1 MALCPGVPPFHGT
14 VLAYRKD
21 KKMMKTI
28 KIGLIGAGFMG
39 RTHSAAYRSM
49 GNIFGDEV
57 VPDLVAVADV
67 SADNAKALAEKYG
80 FQRWTTDWHEIV
92 NDPEIMMVDITTP
105 NASHC
110 PIAIEAAKHG
120 KHVYCEK
127 PLAMT
132 AKEAEEATAVV
143 EQAGVISSV
152 GFNYIRNPIQQYVRE
167 LIASGELG
175 KVVQFRGMY
184 DQDYYNDPGQKH
196 EWRMFKSASASGA
209 LGDLASHTLSLSQY
223 LVGDIA
229 EVCGMTQILVPERP
243 DPKDPSKMLPVE
255 NDDLVQF
262 MFTFA
267 NGACGTI
274 FSNRLAAGRKMS
286 LGYEIQLTDGC
297 IVYNQENQN
306 QVQIYRHNDDKR
318 ERGFKTVLIAPGHG
332 EYDRFYGGAGICL
345 GYADQKTIEV
355 YHTLK
360 CVADNT
366 PCEIDFRFGMKVM
379 QVIDAV
385 LESAETRRWVP
396 VG

>member
-1 MALCPGVPPFHGT
+1 MINR
-14 VLAYRKD
+14 AYQEKGCINV
-21 KKMMKTI
+21 KKI
-28 KIGLIGAGFMG
+28 KIGLVGAGFMG
-39 RTHSAAYRSM
+39 RTHSAAYKSVR
-49 GNIFGDEV
+49 NIFGDEV
-57 VPDLVAVADV
+57 VPELVVVADV
-67 SADNAKALAEKYG
+67 NEENAKAVAEQYG
-80 FQRWTTDWHEIV
+80 YQRWTTDWHEII
-92 NDPEIMMVDITTP
+92 NDPAIDLVDITTP

-110 PIAIEAAKHG
+110 PIAIQAAKHG

-132 AKEAEEATAVV
+132 AQEAAEATKVV
-143 EQAGVISSV
+143 EKAGVVTSV
-152 GFNYIRNPIQQYVRE
+152 GFNYVWNPIQQYVKE

-175 KVVQFRGMY
+175 EVVNFRGMY
-184 DQDYYNDPGQKH
+184 DQDYYNDPAQKH

-209 LGDLASHTLSLSQY
+209 LGDLASHTLSLSQF
-223 LVGDIA
+223 LIGDIA
-229 EVCGMTQILVPERP
+229 EVCGMTKIIVPERP
-243 DPKDPSKMLPVE
+243 DPKDPTKMLPVE
-255 NDDLVQF
+255 NDDVVQF
-262 MFTFA
+262 MFNYA

-286 LGYEIQLTDGC
+286 LGYEIQMTKGC

-306 QVQIYRHNDDKR
+306 QVQIYRHDDDKR

-360 CVADNT
+360 CVAEKT
-366 PCEIDFRFGMKVM
+366 SCEIDFRFGMKVM

-385 LESAETRRWVP
+385 LESAENRRWVT
-396 VG
+396 VK

>member
-1 MALCPGVPPFHGT
+1 MINRA
-14 VLAYRKD
+14 RK
-21 KKMMKTI
+21 KKGCI
-28 KIGLIGAGFMG
+28 KVKKIRIGLVGAGFMG
-39 RTHSAAYRSM
+39 RTHSAAYKSVN
-49 GNIFGDEV
+49 NIFGDEV
-57 VPDLVAVADV
+57 VPELVVVADV
-67 SADNAKALAEKYG
+67 NEENAKAVAEKYG
-80 FQRWTTDWHEIV
+80 YQRWTTDWHEIMD
-92 NDPEIMMVDITTP
+92 DPAIDLVDITTP

-110 PIAIEAAKHG
+110 PIAIQAAKHG

-132 AKEAEEATAVV
+132 AQEAAEATKVV
-143 EQAGVISSV
+143 EKAGVVTSV
-152 GFNYIRNPIQQYVRE
+152 GFNYVWNPIQQYVKE

-175 KVVQFRGMY
+175 EVVNFRGMY
-184 DQDYYNDPGQKH
+184 DQDYYNDPAQKH

-209 LGDLASHTLSLSQY
+209 LGDLASHTLSLSQF
-223 LVGDIA
+223 LIGDIA
-229 EVCGMTQILVPERP
+229 EVCGMTKIIVPERP
-243 DPKDPSKMLPVE
+243 DPKDPTKMLPVE
-255 NDDLVQF
+255 NDDVVQF
-262 MFTFA
+262 MFNYA

-286 LGYEIQLTDGC
+286 LGYEIQMTKGC

-306 QVQIYRHNDDKR
+306 QVQIYRHEDDKR

-332 EYDRFYGGAGICL
+332 EYDKFYGGAGICL

-360 CVADNT
+360 CAAEKT

-385 LESAETRRWVP
+385 LESAEKRCWVT
-396 VG
+396 VK

>member
-1 MALCPGVPPFHGT
+1 MSKGCLTRQP
-14 VLAYRKD
+14 LINRAYQEKGCINV
-21 KKMMKTI
+21 KKI
-28 KIGLIGAGFMG
+28 KIGLVGAGFMG
-39 RTHSAAYRSM
+39 RTHSAAYKSVC
-49 GNIFGDEV
+49 NIFGDEV
-57 VPDLVAVADV
+57 VPELVVVADV
-67 SADNAKALAEKYG
+67 NEENAKAVAEQYG
-80 FQRWTTDWHEIV
+80 YQRWTTDWHEII
-92 NDPEIMMVDITTP
+92 NDPAIDLVDITTP

-110 PIAIEAAKHG
+110 PIAIQAAKHG

-132 AKEAEEATAVV
+132 AQEAAEATKVV
-143 EQAGVISSV
+143 EKAGVVTSV
-152 GFNYIRNPIQQYVRE
+152 GFNYVWNPIQQYVKE

-175 KVVQFRGMY
+175 EVVNFRGMY
-184 DQDYYNDPGQKH
+184 DQDYYNDLAQKH

-209 LGDLASHTLSLSQY
+209 LGDLASHTLSLSQF
-223 LVGDIA
+223 LIGDIA
-229 EVCGMTQILVPERP
+229 EVCGMTKIIVPERP
-243 DPKDPSKMLPVE
+243 DPKDPTKMLPVE
-255 NDDLVQF
+255 NDDVVQF
-262 MFTFA
+262 MFNYA

-286 LGYEIQLTDGC
+286 LGYEIQMTKGC

-306 QVQIYRHNDDKR
+306 QVQIYRHDDDKR

-360 CVADNT
+360 CVAEKT
-366 PCEIDFRFGMKVM
+366 FCEIDFRFGMKVM

-385 LESAETRRWVP
+385 LESAENRRWVT
-396 VG
+396 VK

>member
-1 MALCPGVPPFHGT
+1 M
-14 VLAYRKD
+14 
-21 KKMMKTI
+21 KKI
-28 KIGLIGAGFMG
+28 KVGLIGAGFMG
-39 RTHSAAYRSM
+39 RTHSNAYKSNN
-49 GNIFGDEV
+49 NIFGYEV
-57 VPDLVAVADV
+57 VPELTAVADIN
-67 SADNAKALAEKYG
+67 ADNAKALAERYG
-80 FQRWTTDWHEIV
+80 FQRWTTEWKEIV
-92 NDPEIMMVDITTP
+92 ADPEIELVDITTP

-110 PIAIEAAKHG
+110 PIAMEAARHG

-132 AKEAEEATAVV
+132 AAEAIEATRVVEEAGVV
-143 EQAGVISSV
+143 SSV
-152 GFNYIRNPIQQYVRE
+152 GFNYVRNPIQQYVRE

-175 KVVQFRGMY
+175 EAVNFRGMY
-184 DQDYYNDPGQKH
+184 DQDYYNDPEQKH

-229 EVCGMTQILVPERP
+229 EVCGMTKIVVPERP
-243 DPKDPSKMLPVE
+243 DPKDPSKLLPVE
-255 NDDLVQF
+255 NDDVVQF
-262 MFTFA
+262 LFNFQ
-267 NGACGTI
+267 NGACGAI

-286 LGYEIQLTDGC
+286 LGYEIQMTNGC

-306 QVQIYRHNDDKR
+306 QVQIYRHDDDKR

-332 EYDRFYGGAGICL
+332 EYERFFGGAGICL

-360 CVADNT
+360 CIVENRH
-366 PCEIDFRFGMKVM
+366 CEIDFRFGMKVM

-385 LESAETRRWVP
+385 LESAETRQWVAIR
-396 VG
+396 

>member
-1 MALCPGVPPFHGT
+1 MINR
-14 VLAYRKD
+14 AYQEKGCINV
-21 KKMMKTI
+21 KKI
-28 KIGLIGAGFMG
+28 KIGLVGAGFMG
-39 RTHSAAYRSM
+39 RTHSAAYKSVC
-49 GNIFGDEV
+49 NIFGDEV
-57 VPDLVAVADV
+57 VPELVVVADV
-67 SADNAKALAEKYG
+67 NEENAKAVAEQYG
-80 FQRWTTDWHEIV
+80 YQRWTTDWHEII
-92 NDPEIMMVDITTP
+92 NDPAIDLVDITTP

-110 PIAIEAAKHG
+110 PIAIQAAKHG

-132 AKEAEEATAVV
+132 AQEAAEATKVV
-143 EQAGVISSV
+143 EKAGVVTSV
-152 GFNYIRNPIQQYVRE
+152 GFNYVWNPIQQYVKE

-175 KVVQFRGMY
+175 EVVNFRGMY
-184 DQDYYNDPGQKH
+184 DQDYYNDLAQKH

-209 LGDLASHTLSLSQY
+209 LGDLASHTLSLSQF
-223 LVGDIA
+223 LIGDIA
-229 EVCGMTQILVPERP
+229 EVCGMTKIIVPERP
-243 DPKDPSKMLPVE
+243 DPKDPTKMLPVE
-255 NDDLVQF
+255 NDDVVQF
-262 MFTFA
+262 MFNYA

-286 LGYEIQLTDGC
+286 LGYEIQMTKGC

-306 QVQIYRHNDDKR
+306 QVQIYRHDDDKR

-360 CVADNT
+360 CVAEKT
-366 PCEIDFRFGMKVM
+366 FCEIDFRFGMKVM

-385 LESAETRRWVP
+385 LESAENRRWVT
-396 VG
+396 VK

>member
-1 MALCPGVPPFHGT
+1 M
-14 VLAYRKD
+14 
-21 KKMMKTI
+21 KKI

-39 RTHSAAYRSM
+39 RTHSTAYKSVI
-49 GNIFGDEV
+49 NVFGDTF
-57 VPDLVAVADV
+57 VPELIAVADV
-67 SADNAKALAEKYG
+67 NEANAKALAEKYG
-80 FQRWTTDWHEIV
+80 FVRYTKNWQDIID
-92 NDPEIMMVDITTP
+92 DPEIELVDITTP

-110 PIAIEAAKHG
+110 PIAVAAAKKG

-132 AKEAEEATAVV
+132 ADEAKDATSIVDAS
-143 EQAGVISSV
+143 GVITSV
-152 GFNYIRNPIQQYVRE
+152 GFNYVRNPIQQYVKQ

-175 KVVQFRGMY
+175 EVVNFRGMY
-184 DQDYYNDPGQKH
+184 DQDYYNDPDQKH
-196 EWRMFKSASASGA
+196 EWRMLKSASASGA

-223 LVGDIA
+223 LIGDIA
-229 EVCGMTQILVPERP
+229 EVCGMTKIIVPEYP
-243 DPKDPSKMLPVE
+243 DPKDSSKMLPVE

-262 MFTFA
+262 MFNFA

-286 LGYEIQLTDGC
+286 LGYEIQMTNGC

-306 QVQIYRHNDDKR
+306 QVQIYRHDDNKC

-332 EYDRFYGGAGICL
+332 EYEKFFGGAGICL

-360 CVADNT
+360 CVAQNT
-366 PCEIDFRFGMKVM
+366 PCEIDFRFGTKVM

-385 LESAETRRWVP
+385 LESAQTRQWVA
-396 VG
+396 VK

>member
-1 MALCPGVPPFHGT
+1 MKHM
-14 VLAYRKD
+14 
-21 KKMMKTI
+21 KKI
-28 KIGLIGAGFMG
+28 RIGLIGAGFMG
-39 RTHSAAYRSM
+39 RTHSAAYRSIN
-49 GNIFGDEV
+49 NIFGDEV
-57 VPDLVAVADV
+57 VPELSVVADV
-67 SADNAKALAEKYG
+67 SADSARALAEKYG
-80 FQRWTTDWHEIV
+80 FARWTTNWEEV
-92 NDPEIMMVDITTP
+92 VADPEIDMVDITTP

-110 PIAIEAAKHG
+110 PIAVAAAKHG

-132 AKEAEEATAVV
+132 AEEALDATRVV
-143 EQAGVISSV
+143 EEAGIVTSV

-175 KVVQFRGMY
+175 EVVNFRGMY
-184 DQDYYNDPGQKH
+184 DQDYYNDPDQKH

-223 LVGDIA
+223 LIGDITS
-229 EVCGMTQILVPERP
+229 VCGMTKIIVSERP
-243 DPKDPSKMLPVE
+243 DARDPGKMLPVE

-262 MFTFA
+262 MFEYA

-286 LGYEIQLTDGC
+286 LGYEIQLTNGC

-306 QVQIYRHNDDKR
+306 QVQIYRHDDDKR

-345 GYADQKTIEV
+345 GYADQKTLEA

-360 CVADNT
+360 CVVENK
-366 PCEIDFRFGMKVM
+366 PCEIDFRFGAKVM

-385 LESAETRRWVP
+385 LESAETRQWVD
-396 VG
+396 VK

>member
-1 MALCPGVPPFHGT
+1 M
-14 VLAYRKD
+14 
-21 KKMMKTI
+21 KKI
-28 KIGLIGAGFMG
+28 KIGLVGAGFMG
-39 RTHSAAYRSM
+39 RTHSAAYKSVC
-49 GNIFGDEV
+49 NIFGDEV
-57 VPDLVAVADV
+57 VPELVVVADV
-67 SADNAKALAEKYG
+67 NEENAKAVAEQYG
-80 FQRWTTDWHEIV
+80 YQRWTTDWHEII
-92 NDPEIMMVDITTP
+92 NDPAIDLVDITTP

-110 PIAIEAAKHG
+110 PIAIQAAKHG

-132 AKEAEEATAVV
+132 AQEAAEATKVV
-143 EQAGVISSV
+143 EKAGVVTSV
-152 GFNYIRNPIQQYVRE
+152 GFNYVWNPIQQYVKE

-175 KVVQFRGMY
+175 EVVNFRGMY
-184 DQDYYNDPGQKH
+184 DQDYYNDPAQKH

-209 LGDLASHTLSLSQY
+209 LGDLASHTLSLSQF
-223 LVGDIA
+223 LIGDIA
-229 EVCGMTQILVPERP
+229 EVCGMTKIIVPERP
-243 DPKDPSKMLPVE
+243 DPKDPTKMLPVE
-255 NDDLVQF
+255 NDDVVQF
-262 MFTFA
+262 MFNYA

-286 LGYEIQLTDGC
+286 LGYEIQMTKGC

-306 QVQIYRHNDDKR
+306 QVQIYRHDDDKR

-360 CVADNT
+360 CVAEKT
-366 PCEIDFRFGMKVM
+366 FCEIDFRFGMKVM

-385 LESAETRRWVP
+385 LESAENRHWVT
-396 VG
+396 VK

>member
-1 MALCPGVPPFHGT
+1 M
-14 VLAYRKD
+14 
-21 KKMMKTI
+21 KKI
-28 KIGLIGAGFMG
+28 KVGLIGTGFMG
-39 RTHSAAYRSM
+39 RTHSNAYKSVN
-49 GNIFGDEV
+49 NIFGDEV
-57 VPDLVAVADV
+57 VPELTAVADIN
-67 SADNAKALAEKYG
+67 ADNAKALAERYG
-80 FQRWTTDWHEIV
+80 FQRWTTEWKEIV
-92 NDPEIMMVDITTP
+92 ADPEIELVDITTP

-110 PIAIEAAKHG
+110 PIAMEAARHG

-132 AKEAEEATAVV
+132 AAEAVEANRVVEEAGVV
-143 EQAGVISSV
+143 SSV
-152 GFNYIRNPIQQYVRE
+152 GFNYVRNPIQQYVRE

-175 KVVQFRGMY
+175 EAVNFRGMY
-184 DQDYYNDPGQKH
+184 DQDYYNDPEQKH

-229 EVCGMTQILVPERP
+229 EVCGMTKIVVPERP
-243 DPKDPSKMLPVE
+243 DPKDPSKLLPVE
-255 NDDLVQF
+255 NDDVVQF
-262 MFTFA
+262 LFNFQ
-267 NGACGTI
+267 NGACGAI

-286 LGYEIQLTDGC
+286 LGYEIQMTNGC

-306 QVQIYRHNDDKR
+306 QVQIYRHDDDKR

-332 EYDRFYGGAGICL
+332 EYERFFGGAGICL

-360 CVADNT
+360 CIVENR

-385 LESAETRRWVP
+385 LESAETRQWVAIR
-396 VG
+396 

>member
-1 MALCPGVPPFHGT
+1 
-14 VLAYRKD
+14 
-21 KKMMKTI
+21 
-28 KIGLIGAGFMG
+28 MG
-39 RTHSAAYRSM
+39 RTHSAAYKSVN
-49 GNIFGDEV
+49 NIFGDEV
-57 VPDLVAVADV
+57 VPELVVVADV
-67 SADNAKALAEKYG
+67 NEENAKAVAEKYG
-80 FQRWTTDWHEIV
+80 YQRWTTDWHEIM
-92 NDPEIMMVDITTP
+92 NDPAIDLVDITTP

-110 PIAIEAAKHG
+110 PIAIQAAKHG

-132 AKEAEEATAVV
+132 AQEAAEATKAV
-143 EQAGVISSV
+143 EKAGVVTSV
-152 GFNYIRNPIQQYVRE
+152 GFNYVWNPIQQYVKE

-175 KVVQFRGMY
+175 EVVNFRGMY
-184 DQDYYNDPGQKH
+184 DQDYYNDPAQKH

-209 LGDLASHTLSLSQY
+209 LGDLASHTLSLSQF
-223 LVGDIA
+223 LIGDIA
-229 EVCGMTQILVPERP
+229 EVCGMTKIIVPERP
-243 DPKDPSKMLPVE
+243 DPKDPTKMLPVE
-255 NDDLVQF
+255 NDDVVQF
-262 MFTFA
+262 MFNYA

-286 LGYEIQLTDGC
+286 LGYEIQMTKGC

-306 QVQIYRHNDDKR
+306 QVQIYRHEDDKR

-332 EYDRFYGGAGICL
+332 EYDKFYGGAGICL

-360 CVADNT
+360 CAAEKT

-385 LESAETRRWVP
+385 LESAEKRYWVT
-396 VG
+396 VK

>member
-1 MALCPGVPPFHGT
+1 M
-14 VLAYRKD
+14 
-21 KKMMKTI
+21 KKI
-28 KIGLIGAGFMG
+28 KIGLVGAGFMG
-39 RTHSAAYRSM
+39 RTHSAAYKSVC
-49 GNIFGDEV
+49 NIFGDEV
-57 VPDLVAVADV
+57 VPELVVVADV
-67 SADNAKALAEKYG
+67 NEENAKAVAEQYG
-80 FQRWTTDWHEIV
+80 YQRWTTDWHEII
-92 NDPEIMMVDITTP
+92 NDPAIDLVDITTP

-110 PIAIEAAKHG
+110 PIAIQAAKHG

-132 AKEAEEATAVV
+132 AQEAAEATKVV
-143 EQAGVISSV
+143 EKAGVVTSV
-152 GFNYIRNPIQQYVRE
+152 GFNYVWNPIQQYVKE

-175 KVVQFRGMY
+175 EVVNFRGMY
-184 DQDYYNDPGQKH
+184 DQDYYNDPAQKH

-209 LGDLASHTLSLSQY
+209 LGDLASHTLSLSQF
-223 LVGDIA
+223 LIGDIA
-229 EVCGMTQILVPERP
+229 EVCGMTKIIVPERP
-243 DPKDPSKMLPVE
+243 DPKDPTKMLPVE
-255 NDDLVQF
+255 NDDVVQF
-262 MFTFA
+262 MFNYA

-286 LGYEIQLTDGC
+286 LGYEIQMTKGC

-306 QVQIYRHNDDKR
+306 QVQIYRHDDDKR

-360 CVADNT
+360 CVAEKT
-366 PCEIDFRFGMKVM
+366 FCEIDFRFGMKVM

-385 LESAETRRWVP
+385 LESAENRRWVT
-396 VG
+396 VK

>member
-1 MALCPGVPPFHGT
+1 
-14 VLAYRKD
+14 
-21 KKMMKTI
+21 
-28 KIGLIGAGFMG
+28 LIGAGVMG
-39 RTHSAAYRSM
+39 RTHSNAYKSVN
-49 GNIFGDEV
+49 NIFGDEV
-57 VPDLVAVADV
+57 VPELTAVADIN
-67 SADNAKALAEKYG
+67 ADNAKALAERYG
-80 FQRWTTDWHEIV
+80 FQRWTTEWKEIV
-92 NDPEIMMVDITTP
+92 ADPEIELVDITTP

-110 PIAIEAAKHG
+110 PIAMEAARHG

-132 AKEAEEATAVV
+132 AAEAVEANRVVEEAGVV
-143 EQAGVISSV
+143 SSV
-152 GFNYIRNPIQQYVRE
+152 GFNYVRNPIQQYVRE

-175 KVVQFRGMY
+175 EAVNFRGMY
-184 DQDYYNDPGQKH
+184 DQDYYNDPEQKH

-229 EVCGMTQILVPERP
+229 EVCGMTKIVVPERP
-243 DPKDPSKMLPVE
+243 DPKDPSKLLPVE
-255 NDDLVQF
+255 NDDVVQF
-262 MFTFA
+262 LFNFQ
-267 NGACGTI
+267 NGACGAI

-286 LGYEIQLTDGC
+286 LGYEIQMTNGC

-306 QVQIYRHNDDKR
+306 QVQIYRHDDDKR

-332 EYDRFYGGAGICL
+332 EYERFFGGAGICL

-360 CVADNT
+360 CIVENR

-385 LESAETRRWVP
+385 LESAETRQWVAIR
-396 VG
+396 